1 MLKGFRIAL
10 VEDDDIMGSSIV
22 QRLEIEGAEVLWLKQ
37 VSRAVGA
44 LRTPRAPID
53 AVICD
58 IRLPDG
64 NGEDLFNTLNRT
76 STPPPFLF
84 ITGHGGIEQAVRLI
98 QAGAVDYVTKP
109 FKMADFLDRLTLIL
123 SATSQL
129 NLPPLLGIS
138 PAAKRVDALALKAAR
153 SDRAVLIRGGPGT
166 GKELVARRI
175 HETSD
180 RRAAPFV
187 VVNLAREPEMGA
199 ALFAEDGAIART
211 GEGTLY
217 IHGLSQLPESG
228 QSRLLAALEA
238 GFEGRLIASC
248 GMEMEDI
255 VAQGGAGADLYFRL
269 DMMEISIPPLGER
282 TEDAVWLMSQLFDKA
297 NARREHPLNGIGRLT
312 EEAVRLHD
320 WPGGGRELRSRLI
333 RGVETATGDM
343 LQPIDLF
350 PERLAKHSDIL
361 TLAEA
366 REKAEKAQIIEAL
379 EHTKGQV
386 GQAAKL
392 LQISRTTLWERMH
405 KFGITDASE

>member
-1 MLKGFRIAL
+1 MLKGYRIAL
-10 VEDDDIMGSSIV
+10 VEDDDIMGTSIV

-98 QAGAVDYVTKP
+98 HAGAVDYVTKP
-109 FKMADFLDRLTLIL
+109 FDMADFLDRLTLLL

-138 PAAKRVDALALKAAR
+138 PGAKRVDALALKAAR

-180 RRAAPFV
+180 RQAAPFV
-187 VVNLAREPEMGA
+187 PVNLARVADIGL
-199 ALFAEDGAIART
+199 ALFSPSGAIRST
-211 GEGTLY
+211 GEGTLFL
-217 IHGLSQLPESG
+217 HGLS
-228 QSRLLAALEA
+228 RLQEKQQRDLLGVITA

-248 GMEMEDI
+248 GLEMEEI
-255 VAQGGAGADLYFRL
+255 VSRGGFSAELYFRL
-269 DMMEISIPPLGER
+269 DMMEIPIPPLGER
-282 TEDAVWLMSQLFDKA
+282 TEDAVWLMNQLFEKA
-297 NARREHPLNGIGRLT
+297 NARRAEPLGGIGRLAD
-312 EEAVRLHD
+312 EVVRLHD
-320 WPGGGRELRSRLI
+320 WPGGGRELRARLI
-333 RGVETATGDM
+333 RGVETATGDV
-343 LQPIDLF
+343 LQPVDLF
-350 PERLAKHSDIL
+350 PERLARSAGFM
-361 TLAEA
+361 TLAQA
-366 REKAEKAQIIEAL
+366 REKAEKTQIIEAL
-379 EHTKGQV
+379 EKTSGQI

-392 LQISRTTLWERMH
+392 LGVSRTTLWEKMQ
-405 KFGITDASE
+405 KLGISGGAE

>member
-1 MLKGFRIAL
+1 MLKGYRIAL
-10 VEDDDIMGSSIV
+10 VEDDDIMGASLV
-22 QRLEIEGAEVLWLKQ
+22 QRLEIEGAEVIWFKQ

-84 ITGHGGIEQAVRLI
+84 ITGHGGIDQAVRLI

-109 FKMADFLDRLTLIL
+109 FDMADFLDRLTLLL

-129 NLPPLLGIS
+129 DLPPLLGVS
-138 PAAKRVDALALKAAR
+138 PAAKRVDALAQKAAR

-180 RRAAPFV
+180 RQAAPFV
-187 VVNLAREPEMGA
+187 PVNLAREADVGG
-199 ALFAEDGAIART
+199 ALFSTDGAVRRT
-211 GEGTLY
+211 GEGTLFL
-217 IHGLSQLPESG
+217 HGLS
-228 QSRLLAALEA
+228 RLREKEQRGLLDALNA

-248 GMEMEDI
+248 GIEMEEI
-255 VAQGGAGADLYFRL
+255 VAQGGFRADLYYRL
-269 DMMEISIPPLGER
+269 DMMEIPIPPLGER
-282 TEDAVWLMSQLFDKA
+282 SEDAVWLMNQLFPRA
-297 NARREHPLNGIGRLT
+297 NARRPRPLDGIGRLA

-333 RGVETATGDM
+333 RGVETATGDV
-343 LQPIDLF
+343 LQPVDLF
-350 PERLAKHSDIL
+350 PERLTNMVHFM
-361 TLAEA
+361 TLAQA
-366 REKAEKAQIIEAL
+366 REKAEREQIIQAL
-379 EHTKGQV
+379 EQTKGQI

-392 LQISRTTLWERMH
+392 LNISRTTLWERMQ
-405 KFGITDASE
+405 KFGLADASD

>member
-1 MLKGFRIAL
+1 MLKGYRIAL
-10 VEDDDIMGSSIV
+10 VEDDEIMGASLA

-37 VSRAVGA
+37 VARALGA

-64 NGEDLFNTLNRT
+64 NGEDLFNTLNQT

-84 ITGHGGIEQAVRLI
+84 ITGHGGIGQAVRLI

-109 FKMADFLDRLTLIL
+109 FDMADFLDRLSLLL

-129 NLPPLLGIS
+129 KLPPLLGIS

-180 RRAAPFV
+180 RQAAPFV
-187 VVNLAREPEMGA
+187 PVNLAREGNIGE
-199 ALFAEDGAIART
+199 ALFSIGGAIRRT
-211 GEGTLY
+211 GEGTLFL
-217 IHGLSQLPESG
+217 HGLSRMRESEQRG
-228 QSRLLAALEA
+228 LLDALNA
-238 GFEGRLIASC
+238 GFEGRLIASA

-255 VAQGGAGADLYFRL
+255 LAQGDYRADLYYRL
-269 DMMEISIPPLGER
+269 DMMEIPIPPLGER
-282 TEDAVWLMSQLFDKA
+282 PEDAVWLMNQLFDRA
-297 NARREHPLNGIGRLT
+297 NARRSRPLHGIGRLA
-312 EEAVRLHD
+312 EEAARSHD

-333 RGVETATGDM
+333 RGVETAAGEL
-343 LQPIDLF
+343 LQPVDLF
-350 PERLAKHSDIL
+350 PERLTKTAGL
-361 TLAEA
+361 MTLAQA
-366 REKAEKAQIIEAL
+366 REKAEKQQIILAL
-379 EHTKGQV
+379 EQTGGQI
-386 GQAAKL
+386 GKAARL
-392 LQISRTTLWERMH
+392 LRISRTTLWERMQ
-405 KFGITDASE
+405 KFGLAATSE

>member
-1 MLKGFRIAL
+1 MLKGYRIAL
-10 VEDDDIMGSSIV
+10 VEDDEIMGASLV

-44 LRTPRAPID
+44 LRTQRAPID

-76 STPPPFLF
+76 SSPPPFLF

-109 FKMADFLDRLTLIL
+109 FDMADFLDRLTLML
-123 SATSQL
+123 SATSEL
-129 NLPPLLGIS
+129 DLPPLLGVS
-138 PAAKRVDALALKAAR
+138 PAARRVDALAQKAAR

-180 RRAAPFV
+180 RQAAPFV
-187 VVNLAREPEMGA
+187 AVNLAREADIGE
-199 ALFAEDGAIART
+199 ALFSKHGAIGNT
-211 GEGTLY
+211 GEGTLFL
-217 IHGLSQLPESG
+217 HGLS
-228 QSRLLAALEA
+228 RLQENEQQGLLVALNA

-248 GMEMEDI
+248 GMEMEAI
-255 VAQGGAGADLYFRL
+255 VAQGGFRADLYFRL
-269 DMMEISIPPLGER
+269 DMMEIPIPPLGER
-282 TEDAVWLMSQLFDKA
+282 TEDAVWLMNQLFDRA
-297 NARREHPLNGIGRLT
+297 NARRPRPLQGIGRLA

-333 RGVETATGDM
+333 RGVETATGDL
-343 LQPIDLF
+343 LQPVDLF
-350 PERLAKHSDIL
+350 PERLTKTTGIM
-361 TLAEA
+361 TLAQA
-366 REKAEKAQIIEAL
+366 RERAEKQQIILVL
-379 EHTKGQV
+379 EQTRGQI

-392 LQISRTTLWERMH
+392 LGISRTTLWERMQ
-405 KFGITDASE
+405 KFGLADKGE

>member
-10 VEDDDIMGSSIV
+10 VEDDDIMGASLV

-37 VSRAVGA
+37 VSRAIGA

-64 NGEDLFNTLNRT
+64 NGEELFNTLNRT

-109 FKMADFLDRLTLIL
+109 FDMANFLDRLTLLL

-138 PAAKRVDALALKAAR
+138 SAAQRVDALALKAAR
-153 SDRAVLIRGGPGT
+153 SGRAVLIRGGPGT

-180 RRAAPFV
+180 RQAALFV
-187 VVNLAREPEMGA
+187 PVNLAREADIGA
-199 ALFAEDGAIART
+199 ALFSERGAIAAT
-211 GEGTLY
+211 GEGTLFL
-217 IHGLSQLPESG
+217 HGLSRLGESEQL
-228 QSRLLAALEA
+228 QLLAALEA

-248 GMEMEDI
+248 GYEMEEI
-255 VAQGGAGADLYFRL
+255 VARGGFSAELYFRL
-269 DMMEISIPPLGER
+269 DLMEIPIPPLGER
-282 TEDAVWLMSQLFDKA
+282 TEDAVWLMNQLFERA
-297 NARREHPLNGIGRLT
+297 NARRAQRLSGIGRLT
-312 EEAVRLHD
+312 EESVRLHD

-333 RGVETATGDM
+333 RGVETATSDM
-343 LQPIDLF
+343 LQPVDLF
-350 PERLAKHSDIL
+350 PERLTRTDGFM
-361 TLAEA
+361 TLAQA
-366 REKAEKAQIIEAL
+366 REKAEKAQIVEAL
-379 EHTKGQV
+379 EQTTGQV
-386 GQAAKL
+386 GLAAKL
-392 LQISRTTLWERMH
+392 LGVSRTTLWEKMQ
-405 KFGITDASE
+405 KLGISGLSE

>member
-37 VSRAVGA
+37 VSRALGA
-44 LRTPRAPID
+44 LRTPRAAID

-109 FKMADFLDRLTLIL
+109 FEMADFLDRLTLLL

-153 SDRAVLIRGGPGT
+153 SDRAVLIRSGPGS

-180 RRAAPFV
+180 RRAATFV
-187 VVNLAREPEMGA
+187 VVNLAREPEDGA

-211 GEGTLY
+211 GQGTLY

-228 QSRLLAALEA
+228 QSRLLAALDA
-238 GFEGRLIASC
+238 GFVGRLIASC
-248 GMEMEDI
+248 GLEMEDI
-255 VAQGGAGADLYFRL
+255 VAQGGAGAELYFRL
-269 DMMEISIPPLGER
+269 DMIEISIPPLGER

-297 NARREHPLNGIGRLT
+297 NAGREQPLNGIGRLA

-350 PERLAKHSDIL
+350 PERLAKNSGIL

-392 LQISRTTLWERMH
+392 LQISRTTLWDRMH
-405 KFGITDASE
+405 KFGITDVSE

>member
-10 VEDDDIMGSSIV
+10 VEDDDIMGSSLV

-37 VSRAVGA
+37 MSRAVGA

-64 NGEDLFNTLNRT
+64 NGEELFNTLNRT
-76 STPPPFLF
+76 ATPPPFLF

-109 FKMADFLDRLTLIL
+109 FDMADFLDRLTLLL

-187 VVNLAREPEMGA
+187 PVNLIREGDIA
-199 ALFAEDGAIART
+199 TALFCADGAVART
-211 GEGTLY
+211 GEGTLFL
-217 IHGLSQLPESG
+217 HGFSRLSDDQ
-228 QSRLLAALEA
+228 QHALLAAFDA
-238 GFEGRLIASC
+238 GFKGRLIASC
-248 GMEMEDI
+248 GHEMEEI
-255 VAQGGAGADLYFRL
+255 VARGGVSAELFFRL
-269 DMMEISIPPLGER
+269 DMLEVPIPPLEDR
-282 TEDAVWLMSQLFDKA
+282 SEDAVWLMSQLFERA
-297 NARREHPLNGIGRLT
+297 NTRRAHPLRGISRLT

-333 RGVETATGDM
+333 RGVETATSDV
-343 LQPIDLF
+343 LQPVDLF
-350 PERLAKHSDIL
+350 PERLIRSTEIM
-361 TLAEA
+361 TLAQA
-366 REKAEKAQIIEAL
+366 REKAEKEQIINAL
-379 EHTKGQV
+379 EQTGGQV

-392 LQISRTTLWERMH
+392 LKVSRTTLWEKMQ
-405 KFGITDASE
+405 KLGVPGSSG

>member
-10 VEDDDIMGSSIV
+10 VEDDDIMGSSLV

-64 NGEDLFNTLNRT
+64 NGEELFNTLNQT

-84 ITGHGGIEQAVRLI
+84 ITGHGGIDQAVRLI

-109 FKMADFLDRLTLIL
+109 FGMADFLDRLTLLL

-138 PAAKRVDALALKAAR
+138 PAAARVDELALKAAR
-153 SDRAVLIRGGPGT
+153 SDRSVLIRSGPGT

-180 RRAAPFV
+180 RLSAPFV
-187 VVNLAREPEMGA
+187 SVNLAREA
-199 ALFAEDGAIART
+199 NICVALFPDGGAIERT
-211 GEGTLY
+211 GEGTLFL
-217 IHGLSQLPESG
+217 HGLS
-228 QSRLLAALEA
+228 RLSENAQRKLLGALNA

-248 GMEMEDI
+248 GMEMEEI
-255 VAQGGAGADLYFRL
+255 IAQGGFSADLYYRL
-269 DMMEISIPPLGER
+269 DMMEIPIPPLGER
-282 TEDAVWLMSQLFDKA
+282 TEDAVWLMNQLFDKV
-297 NARREHPLNGIGRLT
+297 NAKRVSPLSSIGRLA

-320 WPGGGRELRSRLI
+320 WPGGGREVRSRLV
-333 RGVETATGDM
+333 RGVEMATGDV
-343 LQPIDLF
+343 LQPVDLF
-350 PERLAKHSDIL
+350 PERLTKSNGL
-361 TLAEA
+361 MTLAQA
-366 REKAEKAQIIEAL
+366 REKAEKEQIIHAMQQAD
-379 EHTKGQV
+379 GQV
-386 GQAAKL
+386 GHAAKL
-392 LQISRTTLWERMH
+392 LNVSRTTLWEKMQ
-405 KFGITDASE
+405 KLGISGNLE